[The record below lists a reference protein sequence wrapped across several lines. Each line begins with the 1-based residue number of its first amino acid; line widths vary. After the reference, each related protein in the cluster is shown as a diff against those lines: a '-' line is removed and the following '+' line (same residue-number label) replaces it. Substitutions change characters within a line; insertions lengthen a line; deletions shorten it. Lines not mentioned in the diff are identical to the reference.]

1 MRNHECPRVSSAP
14 VWHPSD
20 STSTPARHYARA
32 PCHPRVPALATLKQ
46 RSKATVRAGPVRS
59 TRTPMRGPSPQSCR
73 RPGPDDQN
81 APPDISRYA
90 LNVEPVGSGVALF
103 RGPGRPG
110 EVAQRRDVQTQK
122 LGHVLI
128 TSRIHKKRDGIQV
141 HMLCFYHNFDKMV
154 QMLRTHKEKFL
165 HCWCTT

>member
-59 TRTPMRGPSPQSCR
+59 TRTPMRGPRPQSCR

-103 RGPGRPG
+103 RGSGRPG
-110 EVAQRRDVQTQK
+110 EVAQRRDVLFIQNTKTRACPHHIPHSQ
-122 LGHVLI
+122 
-128 TSRIHKKRDGIQV
+128 KKRWHPGSYV
-141 HMLCFYHNFDKMV
+141 V
-154 QMLRTHKEKFL
+154 FL
-165 HCWCTT
+165 SQF